1 MINTSSSISR
11 LQSLSPVRPSRP
23 CESAAGDGFVAS
35 TGSSPGIY
43 APRASE
49 EVAPTESTESLAD
62 KAMLATCLAVSGA
75 AGVLAFVP
83 SAAAAQVQVQP
94 QRQVKDPALRQL
106 LASSLVTGRV
116 PAGTVEQRM
125 AQLRPEVRQE
135 LQELPPQ
142 AQEAYVQ
149 LDPPARRWLSSQVSG
164 SSDTLFGKVQHRKA
178 FIRGKVAIF
187 NLFDL
192 IKSKIGDQVK
202 SGAVPRQAQPRI
214 NAYLDNLKRLEP
226 DQREAMADA
235 LQVEWSRGA
244 RVG

>member
-1 MINTSSSISR
+1 MIHPTSSVSR
-11 LQSLSPVRPSRP
+11 LQNLSPVRPSRP
-23 CESAAGDGFVAS
+23 CESAAGDGFVS
-35 TGSSPGIY
+35 SSNSSPGIY

-49 EVAPTESTESLAD
+49 EVAPTESSESLGQ
-62 KAMLATCLAVSGA
+62 KAMLATCLAVSAA

-83 SAAAAQVQVQP
+83 SAAAAQVQMQP
-94 QRQVKDPALRQL
+94 QRQVRDPALRQL
-106 LASSLVTGRV
+106 LASSLVTGKV
-116 PAGTVEQRM
+116 PAGTVEQRV

-135 LQELPPQ
+135 LQELPPK

-164 SSDTLFGKVQHRKA
+164 SSETLFGKIQHRKA

-187 NLFDL
+187 NLFDM

-214 NAYLDNLKRLEP
+214 NAYLDTLKRLEP
-226 DQREAMADA
+226 AQREAMAEA
-235 LQVEWSRGA
+235 LEVEWSSGN